1 MQKKKPVSRPSTR
14 KISPPSPAG
23 KKSGIPWWYL
33 AVVTVVALASY
44 VQTAGFEFVY
54 DDNVQIVTNLRI
66 RSFSH
71 LGAAFRENFWAF
83 GGNTS
88 LTNYYR
94 PFQTLTYMIGYGLGG
109 LEPGVYHW
117 INIVLHLGAT
127 LLVFWIGW
135 LLFHTAWVAFWGGI
149 LFAVHPMH
157 AESVAWIAGVTDVG
171 CALFLFASLA
181 AYLKFREAG
190 RQKTLWLALSLGAF
204 LAALFFKETAL
215 TFPLALLIL
224 ELSDRRES
232 AVAWKTRIGWWLP
245 YVGVL
250 GVYLI
255 LRIQALGAFSRAV
268 NPVPITLTDRI
279 LTAIYFVARYLQK
292 LVVPVGH
299 NAFYVFQPFSRLSFT
314 DWLLPLLLLFLAAWF
329 AWRYIRKEGKL
340 WFLLAW
346 IIVALIPVLSLTS
359 VGRNVF
365 TERYLYIPSL
375 GVCLLIPALVDR
387 YLGAFRKPATL
398 VLAGIAALLGWL
410 TIQRAAVWRDDRTLY
425 TSTLAVSPD
434 AAPFHLNLGIHYF
447 RQRNLPAARRE
458 FVAGLE
464 ADSKMLLSSP
474 QDRYNALLGLSSVAS
489 AEGKLDEARKYAE
502 EARDLMPHLGD
513 AYRALGGLMGR
524 QGQYGEAEKFLRRA
538 LEINPANASAHQNLG
553 NILMVR
559 NELAAAESEYR
570 TALELDPRSS
580 ETRIALGFLLSQTN
594 RNGDALAVLREALD
608 LEPNNEQVRAAF
620 QQISS
625 GKRPPEDVR

>member
-1 MQKKKPVSRPSTR
+1 MPKKKPLSRRSPR
-14 KISPPSPAG
+14 KTSPPSAAAEG
-23 KKSGIPWWYL
+23 SGISWWYP
-33 AVVTVVALASY
+33 AVVGLVALACYIQS
-44 VQTAGFEFVY
+44 AGFDFVY

-66 RSFSH
+66 RSFSN

-83 GGNTS
+83 NTTF
-88 LTNYYR
+88 TNYYR
-94 PFQTLTYMIGYGLGG
+94 PLQTLTYMIAYSMGG

-135 LLFHTAWVAFWGGI
+135 LLFQNGWVALWGGI

-181 AYLKFREAG
+181 AYLKFRATG
-190 RQKTLWLALSLGAF
+190 RQKNLWLAVSLVSF
-204 LAALFFKETAL
+204 LAALLFKETAL
-215 TFPLALLIL
+215 TFPVALLIL
-224 ELSDRRES
+224 KLSDRRES
-232 AVAWKTRIGWWLP
+232 APPWKTRIQWWCFYLA
-245 YVGVL
+245 VL
-250 GVYLI
+250 VVYLI

-268 NPVPITLTDRI
+268 NPMPITLADRI
-279 LTAIYFVARYLQK
+279 LTTLYFLARYLQK
-292 LVVPVGH
+292 LVLPVAH
-299 NAFYVFQPFSRLSFT
+299 NAFYVFEPFSRLSVS
-314 DWLLPLLLLFLAAWF
+314 DWLPPLFLLILAAWF
-329 AWRYIRKEGKL
+329 GWKYLKSEGKL
-340 WFLLAW
+340 WFLLGW
-346 IIVALIPVLSLTS
+346 VIVALIPVLSLTS

-365 TERYLYIPSL
+365 TERYLYISSL

-387 YLGAFRKPATL
+387 YLEQFRRPATL
-398 VLAGIAALLGWL
+398 ALAGIAALLGWL

-425 TSTLAVSPD
+425 TTTLAVSPD

-447 RQRNLPAARRE
+447 RDRNLPAARHE
-458 FVAGLE
+458 FVAGLQ
-464 ADSKMLLSSP
+464 ADSKMLISSP

-489 AEGKLDEARKYAE
+489 AEGQLDEARKYAE
-502 EARDLMPHLGD
+502 EARDLMPHLGE
-513 AYRALGGLMGR
+513 AYRTLGGLMAR
-524 QGQYGEAEKFLRRA
+524 QGQYGEAEKLLRRA
-538 LEINPANASAHQNLG
+538 LQINPSNASAHQNLG

-559 NELAAAESEYR
+559 NELAAAEREYR
-570 TALELDPRSS
+570 TAMELDPRSS

-594 RNGDALAVLREALD
+594 RNPEALAVLRAALD

-625 GKRPPEDVR
+625 GKRPSADVR